1 MATLMSIPRMR
12 LVEIAVQQ
20 HGLKFE
26 YFFHSQDGMTPI
38 LYAAWKG
45 HYEIICLLVEVKAD
59 LNLQQKVWFTSI
71 TLWPHS
77 KYCMQS
83 PGSRHPRMFL
93 PKSWILALHNNRVIA
108 QTNLACHARCTCF
121 TPHSSLA

>member
-1 MATLMSIPRMR
+1 MATLMLIPRTR

-45 HYEIICLLVEVKAD
+45 HYVIVRLLVEVKAD

-71 TLWPHS
+71 TLWSHS

-83 PGSRHPRMFL
+83 PGLRHPRMFL
-93 PKSWILALHNNRVIA
+93 PKSRILALHNNCVIA
-108 QTNLACHARCTCF
+108 QTNLVCRARSACF
-121 TPHSSLA
+121 TPRSSLA

>member
-1 MATLMSIPRMR
+1 MATLMSIVRTR

-83 PGSRHPRMFL
+83 PGSRQQT
-93 PKSWILALHNNRVIA
+93 LHAMPGAHASLLTVASHRHELSP
-108 QTNLACHARCTCF
+108 NLCLLFA
-121 TPHSSLA
+121 S

>member
-1 MATLMSIPRMR
+1 MATLMLIPRTR

-45 HYEIICLLVEVKAD
+45 HYEIIRLLVEVKAD

-71 TLWPHS
+71 TLWPRS

-83 PGSRHPRMFL
+83 PGLRHPRMFL
-93 PKSWILALHNNRVIA
+93 PKSRILALHNNCVIA
-108 QTNLACHARCTCF
+108 QTNLVCRARSACF
-121 TPHSSLA
+121 TPRSSLA

>member
-1 MATLMSIPRMR
+1 MATLMSIVRTR

-26 YFFHSQDGMTPI
+26 CFFHSQDGMTPI

-45 HYEIICLLVEVKAD
+45 HYEIIRLLVEVKAD
-59 LNLQQKVWFTSI
+59 LNLQQKVLFTSI

-83 PGSRHPRMFL
+83 PGLRHPRMFL

-108 QTNLACHARCTCF
+108 QTNPACRARCACF